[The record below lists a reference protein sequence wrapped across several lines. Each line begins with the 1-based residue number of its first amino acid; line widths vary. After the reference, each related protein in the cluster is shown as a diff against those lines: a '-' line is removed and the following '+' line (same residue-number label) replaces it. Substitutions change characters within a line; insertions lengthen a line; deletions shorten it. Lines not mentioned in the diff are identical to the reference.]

1 MLEHSVSASPSAAMP
16 LIFPGEHMLGSANL
30 SLWRRT
36 MPAYVTRALSGW
48 AGREVP
54 RFEQTVH
61 EPADVSSHAFSGLPA
76 ATSAWLQKDIV
87 SLLKLMF
94 DVSASKAIALKFGVV
109 SSDQCRKFHV
119 DYLRYRLLTTY
130 LGPGTEWVPNEYV
143 NRRVLAEP
151 PEDPEESNRL
161 VVTSPGEI
169 RRAVAGD
176 VLLMRGANHADG
188 LGLVHRSPPIE
199 HLGVRRVVLVLSA
212 RH

>member
-1 MLEHSVSASPSAAMP
+1 MLEPSVSASPSPATP
-16 LIFPGEHMLGSANL
+16 SLLPGEQVVASSNL
-30 SLWRRT
+30 SLWRRGI
-36 MPAYVTRALSGW
+36 PAYVTRALSGW
-48 AGREVP
+48 AGRELP

-61 EPADVSSHAFSGLPA
+61 EPEAVSSGTFSGLPA
-76 ATSAWLQKDIV
+76 ATSAWLAKDIAF
-87 SLLKLMF
+87 LLKLMF
-94 DVSASKAIALKFGVV
+94 DVSASKAIVLKFGVV

-143 NRRVLAEP
+143 NRRVLADP

-161 VVTSPGEI
+161 VVTSPGAI
-169 RRAVAGD
+169 RRAMAGD

-199 HLGVRRVVLVLSA
+199 HLGERRVVLVMSA